1 MAMHRLLKISSRIS
15 VIPVIHGSADSALQ
29 VRACMLENDFDCVA
43 VPLPPS
49 FQADVERGI
58 DFLPTP
64 MAVVQ
69 SEQHQFH
76 SEWTPD
82 DADGDA
88 LESSERNRRVSYVPI
103 DPCQPVIAGL
113 RIAIGEHIH
122 REFIDLETA
131 EFQPYAAALPDA
143 FALKRLSI
151 EKFAAAILPFIPR
164 PPEGQITQ
172 RIRHMAARLRQL
184 HDRYPSVLLIC
195 SILDWPWIREA
206 YTERLSAD
214 AEDDLVEDTVLYR
227 ADPRTLIFMLGELPF
242 VTGLYERA
250 RTELE
255 NDEYLSIDGIKELLL
270 ASRDAYQ
277 KDFKNRARP
286 ITTQTFSSLLKY
298 IRNLT
303 LSEHRFAPDLYT
315 IIIAA
320 KQIAGDSFALHVAE
334 QSRNYG
340 FDRDTPLAELTFGI
354 DQVRLP
360 NGDVAVA
367 SNRLSGP
374 PMIWRSCDLHRRP
387 DDRQR
392 RDWEMQW
399 NPMGQCSWPP
409 EDELIEN
416 FRAHVTQKAQAI
428 MGADLVKTEKFTS
441 SVKDGIDIRDTL
453 RNWHTGEIYV
463 KEIPPSKGKLDAVV
477 MMFDSPADPREYT
490 WRSTWF
496 AEHQNEST
504 LAFFATDFMQEMVGP
519 GIGLATYGGAM
530 FLFPPVPIPDI
541 WSDPRLDFADTLEER
556 TLAAACLHSQ
566 GQHVA
571 LLSHYPPS
579 IGWRRLAKRFRRR
592 LVHVP
597 LAQFSSATVQ
607 QLRMVHVLNGHQ
619 IRSFAQHFIRKA

>member
-1 MAMHRLLKISSRIS
+1 MHSLLKISSRIS

-29 VRACMLENDFDCVA
+29 VRKCMLENEFDCVA

-58 DFLPTP
+58 DFLPMP
-64 MAVVQ
+64 MAAVQ
-69 SEQHQFH
+69 SEQRHFYE
-76 SEWTPD
+76 EWTPD
-82 DADGDA
+82 HDAD
-88 LESSERNRRVSYVPI
+88 EPSEPDHRVSYVPI

-113 RIAIGEHIH
+113 RIAIGEHIQ

-131 EFQPYAAALPDA
+131 EFQPYSASLPDA

-172 RIRHMAARLRQL
+172 RIRHMAARLREL
-184 HDRYPSVLLIC
+184 HDQHQSVLLIC

-206 YTERLSAD
+206 YTERLVTD
-214 AEDDLVEDTVLYR
+214 AEDDLVDETELYQ
-227 ADPRTLIFMLGELPF
+227 ANPRTLMFTLGELPF
-242 VTGLYERA
+242 ITGLYERA

-255 NDEYLSIDGIKELLL
+255 SDEYLSIDGVKELLL
-270 ASRDAYQ
+270 ASRDAYRQ
-277 KDFKNRARP
+277 DFKNRARP
-286 ITTQTFSSLLKY
+286 ITTQTLASLVKY

-315 IIIAA
+315 IIIAS

-334 QSRNYG
+334 QARNYG
-340 FDRDTPLAELTFGI
+340 FERNTPLSELTFGI
-354 DQVRLP
+354 DHVRLP
-360 NGDVAVA
+360 NGDVAEA
-367 SNRLSGP
+367 SNRLAGP
-374 PMIWRSCDLHRRP
+374 PMIWRSCELHRRP

-541 WSDPRLDFADTLEER
+541 WADPRLDFADTLEER
-556 TLAAACLHSQ
+556 TLAAACLHSR

-571 LLSHYPPS
+571 LLSLYPPS